1 MIVMEIIEGEHN
13 QEEGYLVWNVM
24 EADVSWGVW
33 HSSQ

>member
-24 EADVSWGVW
+24 DRCVLGCLA
-33 HSSQ
+33 